1 MSQEEIIKTLQE
13 SLKLKDDQLNTL
25 KDSLTLKDGQ
35 VKTLEDSLNL
45 KAEKIDTLEKT
56 LKLKEEQIASQ
67 PTSSVDDSLI
77 AEKDKAIDE
86 LQKEIEVLSE
96 ELSKADEDIEG
107 LEAELEKAKGGSSSG
122 DSSNAKIQDFTNIV
136 ITKTEILEKM
146 RSILETALHK
156 VTIAVPSIEDLQDLY
171 LYEVRSSV
179 NLQISCLINPG
190 IELHADLLE
199 EFESLDNISL
209 RTYEGE
215 DRYIIVKD
223 GEELFFAVVGNKED
237 NHLVFNTKDSKHIQL
252 MNSIVMESWL
262 RSRKI

>member
-1 MSQEEIIKTLQE
+1 MIKTLQE

-25 KDSLTLKDGQ
+25 KDSLTLKDEQ
-35 VKTLEDSLNL
+35 IKTLEDSLNL

-56 LKLKEEQIASQ
+56 LKLKEEQLNSQ
-67 PTSSVDDSLI
+67 SISSVDDAAI
-77 AEKDKAIDE
+77 AAKDKEIEE
-86 LQKEIEVLSE
+86 LQKEIEVLNN
-96 ELSKADEDIEG
+96 ELTKADEDIES
-107 LEAELEKAKGGSSSG
+107 LEAELEKAQSGATSSASLSL
-122 DSSNAKIQDFTNIV
+122 DLKMQDFTDIV
-136 ITKTEILEKM
+136 ITRDELLAKM
-146 RSILETALHK
+146 RNILETALHK
-156 VTIAVPSIEDLQDLY
+156 VTIAVPTIEDLQDLF

-179 NLQISCLINPG
+179 NLQISCLIDPG

-215 DRYIIVKD
+215 DRYILLKD

-237 NHLVFNTKDSKHIQL
+237 NHLVFHTRDSKHIQL
-252 MNSIVMESWL
+252 FNALVMESWL